1 VGSGGVC
8 EQVVGGAAGGAV
20 MEVVRCPKCG
30 SEAVHVVPNMFLTV
44 ICYKCGKVSFVF
56 PENE

>member
-1 VGSGGVC
+1 
-8 EQVVGGAAGGAV
+8 
-20 MEVVRCPKCG
+20 MEADEYRRQFEGVRCPKCG

-56 PENE
+56 PEVE